1 MKKKVNHWFNRHEVH
16 KNNARVREY
25 RLVTQDGVK
34 CLRAMLEDAK
44 LRTEHRQ
51 QVLGGK
57 SDER

>member
-1 MKKKVNHWFNRHEVH
+1 MKQRFNHSAVH

-25 RLVTQDGVK
+25 RLVTQEGVK

-44 LRTEHRQ
+44 IRTEHRQ
-51 QVLGGK
+51 QVLGGE

>member
-1 MKKKVNHWFNRHEVH
+1 MKQRFNHSAVH

-51 QVLGGK
+51 QVLGDK